1 MAVKATHARAA
12 KLARNPADSRA
23 LPLNTLTRGA
33 QEYEM
38 PTQSEIEAAAR
49 VLCRLAYFQLPP
61 NERMCS
67 ADLWPDVD
75 VPIVQHLQNSP
86 HKRWET
92 FNHEA
97 RVALEAAEYVRDKKR

>member
-1 MAVKATHARAA
+1 
-12 KLARNPADSRA
+12 
-23 LPLNTLTRGA
+23 
-33 QEYEM
+33 M

-49 VLCRLAYFQLPP
+49 VLCRLAYFQFPP

-75 VPIVQHLQNSP
+75 VPIVNHLQNSP

-97 RVALEAAEYVRDKKR
+97 RLALEAAEYVRDKKR